1 MAVLETVLDDKRM
14 KDRNAGFRGLSSRK
28 LFPKRKPSGT
38 AKQVKRQVRITAKK
52 ILRHLSPGNRN
63 TMKGAK
69 EKVEEYDIA
78 DEKQGET
85 QMLNRMM
92 LLEQVEGL
100 ERENR

>member
-1 MAVLETVLDDKRM
+1 
-14 KDRNAGFRGLSSRK
+14 
-28 LFPKRKPSGT
+28 
-38 AKQVKRQVRITAKK
+38 
-52 ILRHLSPGNRN
+52 
-63 TMKGAK
+63 MKGAK